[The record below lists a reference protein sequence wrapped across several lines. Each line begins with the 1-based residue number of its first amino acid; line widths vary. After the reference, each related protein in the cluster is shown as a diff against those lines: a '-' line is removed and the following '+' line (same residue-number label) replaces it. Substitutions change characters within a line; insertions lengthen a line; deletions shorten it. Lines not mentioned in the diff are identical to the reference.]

1 MTEKQTSE
9 DGRHAVVT
17 SEEGRLIAQAVA
29 RGFEPGKA
37 PLKIVT
43 GTQATSNLS
52 FDLKP
57 GAVLAHAGASVIFV
71 CG

>member
-1 MTEKQTSE
+1 MSE
-9 DGRHAVVT
+9 RETLRGSGQSD
-17 SEEGRLIAQAVA
+17 EGRIVAEAVA
-29 RGFEPGKA
+29 RGFQAGGA

-43 GTQATSNLS
+43 GHQESSNLS

-57 GAVLAHAGASVIFV
+57 GAIVAHQSASVVFV

>member
-1 MTEKQTSE
+1 MAETPSKSSIPSTN
-9 DGRHAVVT
+9 
-17 SEEGRLIAQAVA
+17 EGETLAKAVA
-29 RGFEPGKA
+29 EGFPHGRA

-43 GTQATSNLS
+43 GVQTTSNLS

-57 GAVLAHAGASVIFV
+57 GAIESHANARVIFV

>member
-1 MTEKQTSE
+1 MSERHTSAHDAE
-9 DGRHAVVT
+9 G
-17 SEEGRLIAQAVA
+17 SEGRIVAEAVA
-29 RGFEPGKA
+29 RGFRVGGA

-43 GTQATSNLS
+43 GRQETTGLS

-57 GAVLAHAGASVIFV
+57 GAIVAFEGSAVIFV

>member
-1 MTEKQTSE
+1 MTDKTTPQVI
-9 DGRHAVVT
+9 HAEGSG

-29 RGFEPGKA
+29 TGFEAGRA

-43 GTQATSNLS
+43 GTQETSNLS

-57 GAVLAHAGASVIFV
+57 GAIVAHPSASVIFV

>member
-1 MTEKQTSE
+1 MDDK
-9 DGRHAVVT
+9 HALEQDKTASVT

-29 RGFEPGKA
+29 GGFEPGKA

-43 GTQATSNLS
+43 GRQATANLS
-52 FDLKP
+52 FELKP
-57 GAVLAHAGASVIFV
+57 GAIVAHQGSSVIFV